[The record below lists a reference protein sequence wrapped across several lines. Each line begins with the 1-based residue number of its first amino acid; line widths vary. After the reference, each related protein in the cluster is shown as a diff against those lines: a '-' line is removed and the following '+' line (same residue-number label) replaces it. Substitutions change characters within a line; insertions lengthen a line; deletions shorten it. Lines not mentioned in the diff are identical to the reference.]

1 MPLLHIYRGDIY
13 AAMTDLT
20 PTGRVILG
28 MIRLG
33 RRTGYDIK
41 QLVDVS
47 ARFFWSAS
55 YGQIYPELKR
65 LERAGLISGEDDPAG
80 GRPRTVYTLTA
91 AGERALDEWLGSPEE
106 LVWELRDEALLK
118 LFFAAGRDD
127 DELRALMRA
136 ARARSQD
143 VAERLRSLGPRS
155 ENPEPGP
162 ALVRDYGIE
171 LNEWMADWW
180 ERAERR
186 LG

>member
-1 MPLLHIYRGDIY
+1 ME
-13 AAMTDLT
+13 DLT

-33 RRTGYDIK
+33 KRTGYDIK

-65 LERAGLISGEDDPAG
+65 LERAGLIRGADEPSG
-80 GRPRTVYTLTA
+80 GRARTVYTLTP
-91 AGERALDEWLGSPEE
+91 AGERTLDDWLGSRAT

-118 LFFAAGRDD
+118 LFFAADRDP
-127 DELRALMRA
+127 DEVRAHMRA
-136 ARARSQD
+136 ARARSEE

-155 ENPEPGP
+155 DDPPPGP
-162 ALVRDYGIE
+162 ALVREFGIE
-171 LNEWMADWW
+171 FNEWMADWW
-180 ERAERR
+180 GRAERR